1 MLLVHDK
8 KQPNEQHK
16 NRERDARM
24 VEPKLVTYRIQ
35 TTEQNGAEIEEEKNN
50 SNPKI
55 QYEQYLLQFYSSVIG
70 NRTTLD
76 TARLKPI
83 QYVATENME
92 LSWPCSFV
100 RQSKEHT
107 KKTMRIRLQI
117 VSFGVLML
125 SACVQAMSFYRRRY
139 YFHCFYFYL
148 LVIFDNF
155 CCFSHVTYAVARNT
169 CVLKCGQSS
178 DFFGNVSAF
187 TLIYTDTLVAS
198 INTKTII
205 FSLSEIYRV
214 QRKGFCSQHPE

>member
-1 MLLVHDK
+1 
-8 KQPNEQHK
+8 
-16 NRERDARM
+16 
-24 VEPKLVTYRIQ
+24 
-35 TTEQNGAEIEEEKNN
+35 
-50 SNPKI
+50 
-55 QYEQYLLQFYSSVIG
+55 
-70 NRTTLD
+70 
-76 TARLKPI
+76 
-83 QYVATENME
+83 
-92 LSWPCSFV
+92 
-100 RQSKEHT
+100 
-107 KKTMRIRLQI
+107 
-117 VSFGVLML
+117 
-125 SACVQAMSFYRRRY
+125 MSFYRRRY

-214 QRKGFCSQHPE
+214 QRKGFCSQHPEWIVTPFQSGFFLLLSRHSDTAKITIHWRMDDISK